1 MAQSS
6 SDDNV
11 WEERWAQGR
20 TLFDQS
26 AAHPAFVKFLKSD
39 TASEL
44 GVPKSGKALVPGCG
58 RGYDVHLL
66 ASTGLDATGLDL
78 APTGVEAARHWIGSQ
93 PSTSG
98 KTDVVVQDFFTYHPS
113 EKFDVIYDYTFLC
126 ALPPSL
132 RSEWARQTTQLANI
146 ATNTNP
152 ILITLMYP
160 LPPTARSGG
169 PPFALSE
176 EIYEELLKGQG
187 WKMVWSEDIKEP
199 TRMVGAPGGEKL
211 AVWQRI

>member
-1 MAQSS
+1 MAQASG
-6 SDDNV
+6 DDNA

-20 TLFDQS
+20 TAFDQS
-26 AAHPAFVKFLKSD
+26 AAHPVFVKFLKSD
-39 TASEL
+39 IAREL

-66 ASTGLDATGLDL
+66 ASTGLDAIGLDL
-78 APTGVEAARHWIGSQ
+78 APTGVEAARRWIGSQ

-98 KTDVVVQDFFTYHPS
+98 KADILVQDFFTYDPL
-113 EKFDVIYDYTFLC
+113 EKFDLIYDYTFLC

-132 RSEWARQTTQLANI
+132 RQEWARQTTHLANI
-146 ATNTNP
+146 AADTNP

-160 LPPTARSGG
+160 LPPSAKSGG

-176 EIYEELLKGQG
+176 EIYQELLKEQG
-187 WKMVWSEDIKEP
+187 WKMVWSEDIEEP

-211 AVWQRI
+211 AVWKRI

>member
-6 SDDNV
+6 GDDNA

-20 TLFDQS
+20 TPFDQS
-26 AAHPAFVKFLKSD
+26 AAHPAFARFLKSD
-39 TASEL
+39 IARDL

-66 ASTGLDATGLDL
+66 ASTGLDAIGLDI
-78 APTGVEAARHWIGSQ
+78 APTGVEAAKRWIGSQ

-98 KTDVVVQDFFTYHPS
+98 KTDVLVQDFFAYDPPN
-113 EKFDVIYDYTFLC
+113 KFDVIYDYTFLC

-132 RSEWARQTTQLANI
+132 RPEWARQTTHLANI
-146 ATNTNP
+146 ATNTNT
-152 ILITLMYP
+152 ILITLMFP
-160 LPPTARSGG
+160 LPPSAKSGG

-176 EIYEELLKGQG
+176 EIYEELLKDQG
-187 WKMVWSEDIKEP
+187 WKMVWSEDIEEP
-199 TRMVGAPGGEKL
+199 TRTVGAPGREKL
-211 AVWQRI
+211 AVWKRI